1 MYTKAIMV
9 TPSIPVRIERI
20 QSKVKKVIELH
31 KKATDENYKL
41 QMEKEQLLKTLKD
54 GKAKIE
60 DLEEQNKR
68 IKLAR
73 SLQESG
79 ETSLDVKLKINEMV
93 REIDKCIAYLNK

>member
-1 MYTKAIMV
+1 MA

-20 QSKVKKVIELH
+20 QSKVRKVIELH
-31 KKATDENYKL
+31 GKVKDDNYKL
-41 QMEKEQLLKTLKD
+41 RMEKEQLLKTLQE
-54 GKAKIE
+54 GRAKID

-73 SLQESG
+73 SLEDAG

-93 REIDKCIAYLNK
+93 REIDKCISYLNK

>member
-1 MYTKAIMV
+1 MV
-9 TPSIPVRIERI
+9 TPSIPVRIDRI

-31 KKATDENYKL
+31 RKVKDDNYKL
-41 QMEKEQLLKTLKD
+41 RMEKDQLLKTLEEGR
-54 GKAKIE
+54 GKIV

-73 SLQESG
+73 SLQDSG

-93 REIDKCIAYLNK
+93 REIDKCISYLNK

>member
-1 MYTKAIMV
+1 MV
-9 TPSIPVRIERI
+9 TPSVPVRIDRI
-20 QSKVKKVIELH
+20 QSKVKKIMDLH
-31 KKATDENYKL
+31 KHVKDENYKL
-41 QMEKEQLLKTLKD
+41 HVEKDELLKKLEE
-54 GKAKIE
+54 GREAII

-79 ETSLDVKLKINEMV
+79 EASLDVKLKINEMV